1 MKKQDQLNIMKQ
13 SDNESR
19 EELDIQELRIAEL
32 EQNQQKISKR
42 YTILIVLLASLTV
55 LGIIVK
61 YKA

>member
-32 EQNQQKISKR
+32 EQNQQKISKL
-42 YTILIVLLASLTV
+42 YTILIVLLVSLTV
-55 LGIIVK
+55 LGIIIK

>member
-1 MKKQDQLNIMKQ
+1 MKKQDQLNIIKQ

-32 EQNQQKISKR
+32 EQNQQKISKL

-55 LGIIVK
+55 LGIIIK

>member
-55 LGIIVK
+55 LGVIIK